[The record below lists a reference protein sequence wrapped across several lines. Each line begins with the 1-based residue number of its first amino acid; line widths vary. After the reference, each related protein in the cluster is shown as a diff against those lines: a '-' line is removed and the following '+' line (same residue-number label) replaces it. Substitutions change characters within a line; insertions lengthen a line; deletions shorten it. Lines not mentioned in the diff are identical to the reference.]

1 MTSIDRRHFLHSA
14 TAALFGAAAAARMQP
29 ANAAVRQGRGKAKS
43 CILVYLLG
51 GPPHQDMWDLKPNA
65 PSEYRGPFE
74 PIATSTPGLHISEH
88 LPKLARQTHRT
99 TIVCSLGYN
108 NGDHPFMT
116 YYTLT
121 GRVSAIPL
129 GANTVL
135 PPSREDDPHMGCVV
149 SKFKHDAQQ
158 VPGYVAIPEVQ
169 VRMTMMPV
177 AGGGRAGYLGPE
189 YNPLAIN
196 GDPRQSRAAAALALP
211 DGITGERSSQR
222 EQLLAMLDGF
232 GGKMGALQDYKTVRQ
247 RAFSLTGANHG
258 EGLCSLDSENPQL
271 RDRYGR
277 DRFGQSLLLARR
289 LVERGVSFVGV
300 HFNNMT
306 KCDGWDTHKDNFTC
320 LKNELLPTLDRGLS
334 ALLDDLADR
343 QLLDE
348 TLVVC
353 MGEFGR
359 TPKINSNA
367 GRDHWGQCGSVVL
380 AGGGVRGGNI
390 VGASDANG
398 AYPIATSVG
407 PPDMVATIYHA
418 LGLNPNALIVD
429 PRLNRTLR
437 LSDGHVIPGVF

>member
-1 MTSIDRRHFLHSA
+1 MDRRTFVFQSGMTGLFSA
-14 TAALFGAAAAARMQP
+14 AALARGAGP
-29 ANAAVRQGRGKAKS
+29 DTAVRQGRGKARH

-51 GPPHQDMWDLKPNA
+51 GPPHQDMWDLKPDA
-65 PSEYRGPFE
+65 PSEIRGPFNA
-74 PIATSTPGLHISEH
+74 IATREPGIQISEH
-88 LPKLARQTHRT
+88 LPRLAQQTHRMS
-99 TIVCSLGYN
+99 IVRSLGYN

-121 GRVSAIPL
+121 GRISPRPL

-135 PPSREDDPHMGCVV
+135 PPSRDDDPHMGCVV
-149 SKFKHDAQQ
+149 SKFQHRAPQ

-196 GDPRQSRAAAALALP
+196 DDPRQPGAAAALRLP
-211 DGITGERSSQR
+211 AEVTPGRRDERGA
-222 EQLLAMLDGF
+222 LLALLDGF
-232 GGKMGALQDYKTVRQ
+232 GGNLRSAQDYAAVRR
-247 RAFSLTGANHG
+247 RAAALTDSG
-258 EGLCSLDSENPQL
+258 EQDGLFALASEKPAL
-271 RDRYGR
+271 RSAYG
-277 DRFGQSLLLARR
+277 DHRFGQSLLLARR

-306 KCDGWDTHKDNFTC
+306 RCDGWDTHKNNFSC
-320 LKNELLPTLDRGLS
+320 LRDELLPVLDQGLS

-343 QLLDE
+343 GLLDE

-359 TPKINSNA
+359 TPRINKQA
-367 GRDHWGQCGSVVL
+367 GRDHWGQCGAAVL

-390 VGASDANG
+390 VGASNAIG
-398 AYPIATSVG
+398 AYPTETPVG

-418 LGLNPNALIVD
+418 LGLNPHALVVD
-429 PRLNRTLR
+429 ARLNRTLQ
-437 LSDGHVIPGVF
+437 LSDGDVIPGMF